1 MKSNLRLLTIALA
14 ICVGFVALPKRAS
27 ASTLMGD
34 VISGSYRFPCTSC
47 TDPGPWY
54 SINPFVVTDGV
65 ESTLNVGSNQIF
77 YSSWSVDFGPNTLL
91 LTMVPAP
98 FSSVS
103 YTADPFNGPVF
114 TVVSGYDFLAVTGV
128 TANIPDC
135 RPCTTPTAFV
145 SGDSLFVNWQGAG
158 GGIGDTILAAAW
170 PLAARAQQD
179 ARMARVGR
187 IAGFRTA
194 PFARCAIAARRIC
207 RLEGLIESAAILM
220 QMSVPLK
227 RVELIRT
234 GYSRA

>member
-114 TVVSGYDFLAVTGV
+114 TAVSGYDFLAVTGV

-158 GGIGDTILAAAW
+158 GGIGDTILVNFTVSENVVTPAVPEPSTWVMLLLGFAGIGF
-170 PLAARAQQD
+170 
-179 ARMARVGR
+179 MAY
-187 IAGFRTA
+187 
-194 PFARCAIAARRIC
+194 RRK
-207 RLEGLIESAAILM
+207 SKPALM
-220 QMSVPLK
+220 AS
-227 RVELIRT
+227 
-234 GYSRA
+234 